1 MPLLVDLSRL
11 HAALAAVPGFA
22 DRLAGDLEPLAA
34 GGVAHDHVRIAG
46 SGLLA
51 RVPRVS
57 QFALAAADNL
67 AYQAEC
73 FRRLGA
79 SGRVPRL
86 AAVIAPGDHLPM
98 GALLV
103 EEIVGR
109 RVRLPDDL
117 PAIADT
123 LAAIHGLPLPAV
135 RAPLG
140 DHPDPVGGTWAVIGD
155 QARFFATA
163 PAGPAV
169 QAALAAEI
177 DWAGAFASAAAGRAQ
192 PRTLV
197 ATDTHPGNFVIQA
210 ATGRAV
216 FVDAEKALYGAPAI
230 DVAHVTLP
238 TSVLWSAADAVPVEP
253 AAVLAFERVWLA
265 ALPPDLAA
273 AVRPWVRPLRRLTWL
288 RSMSWFARW
297 WTLSRHD
304 PAWSAA
310 ALDPAL
316 AAHIEGRV
324 RLFFTEPMVERVRGE
339 WLGPDPL
346 AEP

>member
-1 MPLLVDLSRL
+1 MPLVVDLDRL
-11 HAALAAVPGFA
+11 RAALG
-22 DRLAGDLEPLAA
+22 RAGRPAERLEPLAG
-34 GGVAHDHVRIAG
+34 GGVAHDHVRIVG
-46 SGLLA
+46 TGLLA
-51 RVPRVS
+51 RVPRLS

-86 AAVIAPGDHLPM
+86 AAVLPPGDDLPM

-103 EEIVGR
+103 EEIVGH

-117 PAIADT
+117 PAIAAT
-123 LAAIHGLPLPAV
+123 LAAIHDLPLPTV

-140 DHPDPVGGTWAVIGD
+140 DHPDPVGGTWSVIRD

-163 PAGPAV
+163 PATAEV
-169 QAALAAEI
+169 RAALADELAWAE
-177 DWAGAFASAAAGRAQ
+177 GFAAAAAARPQ

-197 ATDTHPGNFVIQA
+197 ATDTHPGNFVIEDGS
-210 ATGRAV
+210 GRAV

-230 DVAHVTLP
+230 DAAHVTLP
-238 TSVLWSAADAVPVEP
+238 TSVLWSAPDAVPVAAP
-253 AAVLAFERVWLA
+253 AVVAFEQAWLA
-265 ALPPDLAA
+265 GLRPELAA

-297 WTLSRHD
+297 WTLSRDD
-304 PAWSAA
+304 PAWSSAM
-310 ALDPAL
+310 LDAAL

-324 RLFFTEPMVERVRGE
+324 AEFFTAAMVARARRE
-339 WLGPDPL
+339 WLGPDALP
-346 AEP
+346 EP